1 MNDKKVILITG
12 AASGIGKET
21 AIEFARNSVSVVI
34 ADISEKGEETRDIII
49 ENGGSSSYFKCDVTK
64 YSDHQTLINNII
76 KVYGQLDYVFNNAG
90 IEQKPEKIADVSE
103 ETWEKLININL
114 KGVWLGMK
122 SQIPF
127 MIKQGGGVII
137 NTASV
142 AALKAVEEIGIYNAT
157 KSAVVMMSKTA
168 AREYAKNKIRVNA
181 ICPGLIMT
189 EMAIRMSEEHPA
201 FFKEKM
207 LDVIP
212 MGRGGKPEEIAQMVL
227 WLCKSASFITGQ
239 CITADGGWL
248 A

>member
-1 MNDKKVILITG
+1 MNDKKVVLITG

-21 AIEFARNSVSVVI
+21 AIEFSRNSVSVVI

-49 ENGGSSSYFKCDVTK
+49 KNGGSASYFKCDVTK

-76 KVYGQLDYVFNNAG
+76 KEYGQLDYAFNNAG

-103 ETWEKLININL
+103 ETWDKLININL

-127 MIKQGGGVII
+127 MIKHGGVII

-157 KSAVVMMSKTA
+157 KSAVVMMSRTA
-168 AREYAKNKIRVNA
+168 AKEYAKNNIRVNA

-189 EMAIRMSEEHPA
+189 EMAIRMSEEHPTY
-201 FFKEKM
+201 FKEKM

-212 MGRGGKPEEIAQMVL
+212 MGRGGQPEEIAKMVF
-227 WLCKSASFITGQ
+227 WLCKSATFITGQ